1 MTPLDLSPPSPR
13 LEEIRA
19 AIAFTAA
26 LPLDHALSL
35 PKAAYTDN
43 EFFATEKASLLSAGW
58 MCVAHVS
65 QVKNEGDFLAVDL
78 LDEPLVVVRG
88 HDQTVRVL
96 SRVCIHRGMDLMP
109 EATRVA
115 RKGTTRTLLCP
126 YHFWSF
132 DLSGQLVGCPHM
144 DGATGFDRK
153 ELRLP
158 EVRSETWNGFVF
170 VNLDG
175 RASLLSEQYAD
186 FDRIIAP
193 WDVAEMEVVIT
204 LDWDC
209 DFNWKVMVE
218 NWMES
223 YHHLGA
229 HNQTLNVT
237 MPAQNTWTEPARPY
251 FVHCHLPF
259 KASIAE
265 DITAARAQNL
275 KLPGFTPVP
284 GLSADQHAEWG
295 VFVGYPCFMFLTAA
309 DRVLWYRLLPLS
321 AGRCALQT
329 MTLVTRQAMTAADY
343 TETVVAETKMLCDF
357 HEEDML
363 VNTGVQR
370 GLRSSAFRPGRLSHL
385 EEPIWQF
392 QKYLARHLAPKPSTS
407 LNA

>member
-1 MTPLDLSPPSPR
+1 MTRLDLSLKPK
-13 LEEIRA
+13 LADICAGIA
-19 AIAFTAA
+19 ATAA

-35 PKAAYTDN
+35 PKAAYTDDT
-43 EFFATEKASLLSAGW
+43 FFAAEKTSLFAAEW
-58 MCVAHVS
+58 ICIAHVS
-65 QVKNEGDFLAVDL
+65 QIKASGDFLAVDV
-78 LDEPLVVVRG
+78 LDEPLVVLRG
-88 HDQTVRVL
+88 QDQVVRVL

-109 EATRVA
+109 GANQVPRA
-115 RKGTTRTLLCP
+115 GSTRTLLCP

-153 ELRLP
+153 DWRLP
-158 EVRSETWNGFVF
+158 EIRSEVWNGFVF

-175 RASLLSEQYAD
+175 KAASLAEQYAA

-193 WDVAEMEVVIT
+193 WNVAEMEVVIT

-209 DFNWKVMVE
+209 AFNWKVMVE

-237 MPAQNTWTEPARPY
+237 MPAQNTWTEPASPH

-259 KASIAE
+259 KPSVAEEIASAL
-265 DITAARAQNL
+265 AQGRRQ
-275 KLPGFTPVP
+275 PGFTPVS
-284 GLSADQHAEWG
+284 GLTVDQHTEWG
-295 VFVGYPCFMFLTAA
+295 VFVGFPCFMFLTAA

-321 AGRCALQT
+321 AERCALQT
-329 MTLVTRQAMTAADY
+329 MTLVTRGAMTAPDY
-343 TETVVAETKMLCDF
+343 PKTLVAETKMLRDF

-363 VNTGVQR
+363 VNGGVQR
-370 GLRSSAFRPGRLSHL
+370 GLRSAAFAPGRLSHL
-385 EEPIWQF
+385 EEPVWQF
-392 QKYLARHLAPKPSTS
+392 QQYLARQMTSGSAPRPH
-407 LNA
+407 A

>member
-1 MTPLDLSPPSPR
+1 MTTLDLLQTPG
-13 LEEIRA
+13 LDEIRA
-19 AIAFTAA
+19 AIATTAA
-26 LPLDHALSL
+26 LPLNHASSL
-35 PKAAYTDN
+35 PKAAYTDDG
-43 EFFATEKASLLSAGW
+43 FFAAEKGHLLSAGW

-65 QVKNEGDFLAVDL
+65 QVKNTGDFLAVDL

-88 HDQTVRVL
+88 HDRIVRVL

-109 EATRVA
+109 ESTPVA
-115 RKGTTRTLLCP
+115 RSGTTRTLLCP

-132 DLSGQLVGCPHM
+132 DLAGQLVGCPHM
-144 DGATGFDRK
+144 DGAADFDRK
-153 ELRLP
+153 DWRLP
-158 EVRSETWNGFVF
+158 EIRSAIWNGFVF

-175 RASLLSEQYAD
+175 KASPLAEQYAD
-186 FDRIIAP
+186 FDRVIAP
-193 WDVAEMEVVIT
+193 WNVAEMEVVIT

-237 MPAQNTWTEPARPY
+237 MPAQDTWTEPARPY
-251 FVHCHLPF
+251 FVQCHLPF
-259 KASIAE
+259 KPSVAKDIA
-265 DITAARAQNL
+265 AAWTEGRKQ
-275 KLPGFTPVP
+275 PGFTPVP
-284 GLSADQHAEWG
+284 GLTVEQHTEWG

-321 AGRCALQT
+321 AGRCKLQT
-329 MTLVTRQAMTAADY
+329 MTLVTRTAMAAPDY
-343 TETVVAETKMLCDF
+343 AETLVAETKMLRDF

-370 GLRSSAFRPGRLSHL
+370 GLRSAAFRPGRLSHL
-385 EEPIWQF
+385 EEPVWQF
-392 QKYLARHLAPKPSTS
+392 QRYLARELAAKS
-407 LNA
+407 LTRISA